1 MTLGEPGQPT
11 EMTLMND
18 STDNLVDR
26 LWRRDHTLWNP
37 SPDEIS
43 NRLGWLTLPEEMMAR
58 ASELQLFAKKAV
70 DDGFTH
76 AVLCGMGGSS
86 LAAEV
91 LRNTI
96 GVSAGSLGLL
106 ICDFTHPRAIASLEE
121 SIDLD
126 TTLFIIA
133 SKSGETIETLSHFR
147 YFHSKTGRADQFVAI
162 TDAGSMLERLAQVE
176 KFREIFLNPSDVGGR
191 YCALSMFG
199 LVPFALIGGDIEA
212 LLAGGRQMADKCR
225 IESLEDNPG
234 ASLGQILANAAL
246 SGRDKVTFVLP
257 EEIAGFGNWVEQL
270 LAESTG
276 KRGIGIVPVV
286 GEDIGPPPVYG
297 NDRLFVAY
305 EESEALDAIRQAG
318 HPVVV
323 LDYGAGAGGL
333 GGEFFRWEFAVAV
346 AGHLMA
352 INPFHQPDVASA
364 KEATKAVLEKGELDQ
379 RGAVGDDLASVL
391 ATIVPG
397 DYVAIQ
403 AFLPAT
409 PEQTATLQ
417 RARMHIRDKYHV
429 ATTVG
434 FGPRFLHSTGQL
446 HKGGPNTGVMIQ
458 VVDPDRNFDIPIP
471 GSPYTFGTLLDAQAL
486 GDLQAL
492 RAKGRRVARVT
503 SLK

>member
-1 MTLGEPGQPT
+1 MISGEPRQPT
-11 EMTLMND
+11 EMTLMNN
-18 STDNLVDR
+18 STQNLVDR

-43 NRLGWLTLPEEMMAR
+43 NRLGWLTLPGEMVAR
-58 ASELQLFAKKAV
+58 VSDLQAFASKAV
-70 DDGFTH
+70 DDGFKQ

-91 LRNTI
+91 LQATL
-96 GVSAGSLGLL
+96 AGRGRLDLK
-106 ICDFTHPRAIASLEE
+106 ICDSTHPRAIASLEE

-126 TTLFIIA
+126 SALFIIA

-147 YFHSKTGRADQFVAI
+147 YFHSRSGRSDQFVAI
-162 TDAGSMLERLAQVE
+162 TDEGSMLERLAQVE
-176 KFREIFLNPSDVGGR
+176 RFREVFLNPSDVGGR
-191 YCALSMFG
+191 YSALSMFG
-199 LVPFALIGGDIEA
+199 LVPFALMGGDIEA

-225 IESLEDNPG
+225 VESALDNPG

-246 SGRDKVTFVLP
+246 SGRDKVTLVLP
-257 EEIAGFGNWVEQL
+257 DEVVGFGNWVEQL

-276 KRGIGIVPVV
+276 KLGKGIVPVV
-286 GEDIGPPPVYG
+286 GEDIGPPSVYG

-305 EESEALDAIRQAG
+305 DESEALDALREAG
-318 HPVVV
+318 HEVVI
-323 LDYGAGAGGL
+323 LDYAQL

-352 INPFHQPDVASA
+352 INPFDQPDVASA
-364 KEATKAVLEKGELDQ
+364 KEATKAVLEKGDLEKPSI
-379 RGAVGDDLASVL
+379 DDLDSVL
-391 ATIVPG
+391 ATIRLG
-397 DYVAIQ
+397 DYVAVQ

-417 RARMHIRDKYHV
+417 RARMHIRDKQCV

-458 VVDPDRNFDIPIP
+458 VDEPDRDFDIQIP
-471 GSPYTFGTLLDAQAL
+471 GAQYTFGTLLDAQAL

-492 RAKGRRVARVT
+492 RAKGRRAARVT
-503 SLK
+503 SLT

>member
-1 MTLGEPGQPT
+1 MISGERGQPT
-11 EMTLMND
+11 EMTLVND

-26 LWRRDHTLWNP
+26 LWRRDHTLWHSN
-37 SPDEIS
+37 PDEIS
-43 NRLGWLTLPEEMMAR
+43 NRLGWLTLPEEMVAR
-58 ASELQLFAKKAV
+58 ASDVQLFAKKAA

-91 LRNTI
+91 LRETI
-96 GVSAGSLGLL
+96 GVSSGSLDLL
-106 ICDFTHPRAIASLEE
+106 ICDSTHPRAIASLEE
-121 SIDLD
+121 LIDLD

-133 SKSGETIETLSHFR
+133 SKSGETIETLSHFH
-147 YFHSKTGRADQFVAI
+147 YWHSKTGRADQFVAI
-162 TDAGSMLERLAQVE
+162 TDAGSMLERHAQVE
-176 KFREIFLNPSDVGGR
+176 KFRATFLNPSDVGGR
-191 YCALSMFG
+191 YSALSLFG

-212 LLAGGRQMADKCR
+212 LLAGGRHMADKCR
-225 IESLEDNPG
+225 IESLEENPG

-246 SGRDKVTFVLP
+246 SGRDKITFALP
-257 EEIAGFGNWVEQL
+257 EQIGGFGNWVEQL

-276 KRGIGIVPVV
+276 KQGIGIVPVV
-286 GEDIGPPPVYG
+286 GEDIGPPSVYG

-305 EESEALDAIRQAG
+305 GESDPVEALRQAG

-323 LDYGAGAGGL
+323 LDYDAGAGGL

-346 AGHLMA
+346 AGHLLA
-352 INPFHQPDVASA
+352 INPFDQPDVASA
-364 KEATKAVLEKGELDQ
+364 KEATKAALEKRELGQ
-379 RGAVGDDLASVL
+379 PEAVGDNPDSVL

-403 AFLPAT
+403 SFLPSAEET
-409 PEQTATLQ
+409 GALQ
-417 RARMHIRDKYHV
+417 KARLRIRDKYRV

-458 VVDPDRNFDIPIP
+458 VVDAERNFDIEIP
-471 GSPYTFGTLLDAQAL
+471 GSPYTFGDLLDAQAL

-492 RAKGRRVARVT
+492 RSKGRRVARVT

>member
-1 MTLGEPGQPT
+1 MISGEPGKPT
-11 EMTLMND
+11 EITLMMD
-18 STDNLVDR
+18 STQNLVDR
-26 LWRRDHTLWNP
+26 LWRRDYTLWNP
-37 SPDEIS
+37 SPHEIS
-43 NRLGWLTLPEEMMAR
+43 NRLGWLTLPEEMVGR
-58 ASELQLFAKKAV
+58 VSDLQLFAKKAV

-106 ICDFTHPRAIASLEE
+106 ICDSTHPRAIASMEE
-121 SIDLD
+121 LIDWD

-133 SKSGETIETLSHFR
+133 SKSGETIETLSHFH
-147 YFHSKTGRADQFVAI
+147 YLHSRTVRRDQFVAI
-162 TDAGSMLERLAQVE
+162 TDGGSMLERLAQAE
-176 KFREIFLNPSDVGGR
+176 KFREVFLNPSDVGGR
-191 YCALSMFG
+191 YSALSLFG
-199 LVPFALIGGDIEA
+199 LVPFALMGGDIEA

-225 IESLEDNPG
+225 VDSLDDNPG

-257 EEIAGFGNWVEQL
+257 EEIAGLGHWVEQL

-276 KRGIGIVPVV
+276 KLGKGIVPVV
-286 GEDIGPPPVYG
+286 GEEIGPPSVYG
-297 NDRLFVAY
+297 DDRLFVAY
-305 EESEALDAIRQAG
+305 GESEALDALREAG

-352 INPFHQPDVASA
+352 VNPFDQPDVASA
-364 KEATKAVLEKGELDQ
+364 KEATKTVLEKGELDQ
-379 RGAVGDDLASVL
+379 REAVGDDLDSVL
-391 ATIVPG
+391 ATIGPG

-403 AFLPAT
+403 AFLPSAEET
-409 PEQTATLQ
+409 GALHK
-417 RARMHIRDKYHV
+417 ARMRIRDKYQV
-429 ATTVG
+429 ATTLG

-458 VVDPDRNFDIPIP
+458 VVDPERKFDIEIP
-471 GSPYTFGTLLDAQAL
+471 GSPYTFGDLLDAQAL

-492 RAKGRRVARVT
+492 RAKGRRAARVT
-503 SLK
+503 SLD